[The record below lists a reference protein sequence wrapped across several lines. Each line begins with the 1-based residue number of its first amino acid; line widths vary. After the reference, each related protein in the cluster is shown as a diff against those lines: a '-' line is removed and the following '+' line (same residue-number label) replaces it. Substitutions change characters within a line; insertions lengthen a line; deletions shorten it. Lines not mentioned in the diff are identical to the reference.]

1 MDLSRMKAE
10 KDARD
15 SQDLAMARQRQNE
28 QVRQNLLMRE
38 QAQRA
43 AAAIPVRDLLPSR
56 AQC

>member
-1 MDLSRMKAE
+1 MKAE